1 MSIAEI
7 KAEISHMTLDEKAEI
22 VRAIGWEY
30 DAWDL
35 QMIEDGKP
43 GGRLALLREEAL
55 TELRDGTAERWP

>member
-1 MSIAEI
+1 MSLAEI
-7 KAEISHMTLDEKAEI
+7 KEEISHVTLDEKAEI

-43 GGRLALLREEAL
+43 GGKLHRLGAEAL
-55 TELRDGTAERWP
+55 AEYKRGECEAWP